1 MPGRGKLTRNCAAI
15 AWAKSYAS
23 CQSYQ
28 SCFEAEP
35 QLSIIPSPRS
45 PMNDDLQKRVAEAMR
60 NPQNLGELA
69 NADAVGTVGN
79 SDCGEMLRMWVKFKE
94 EKGRKVIDRA
104 TFQSFG
110 CETAI
115 AVASLATELIRG
127 KTAEEAL
134 ALKTEELAGELG
146 PLPPM
151 KIHCAQLVEGALRS
165 ALVPVQP
172 EQNPEAVPA
181 APRQAEGSNLL
192 DSFTKP
198 KSGKITFLPNPE

>member
-1 MPGRGKLTRNCAAI
+1 MT
-15 AWAKSYAS
+15 
-23 CQSYQ
+23 
-28 SCFEAEP
+28 
-35 QLSIIPSPRS
+35 
-45 PMNDDLQKRVAEAMR
+45 DDLQQRIQDALA
-60 NPQNLGELA
+60 NPQNVGEMA

-94 EKGRKVIDRA
+94 QDGRKVIDRA

-134 ALKTEELAGELG
+134 SLKTEQLAGELG

-165 ALVPVQP
+165 ALAPSP
-172 EQNPEAVPA
+172 APAPTAPATGKA
-181 APRQAEGSNLL
+181 APTLQDAVSGAAQ
-192 DSFTKP
+192 P
-198 KSGKITFLPNPE
+198 SGKIVFLD

>member
-1 MPGRGKLTRNCAAI
+1 
-15 AWAKSYAS
+15 
-23 CQSYQ
+23 
-28 SCFEAEP
+28 
-35 QLSIIPSPRS
+35 
-45 PMNDDLQKRVAEAMR
+45 MNDDLQKKISEALR
-60 NPQNLGELA
+60 NPQNIGELPD
-69 NADAVGTVGN
+69 ADAIGTVGN

-94 EKGRKVIDRA
+94 QDGKKIIDRA

-134 ALKTEELAGELG
+134 LLNTEELAGELG

-165 ALVPVQP
+165 ALQP
-172 EQNPEAVPA
+172 EEKPPTPSTQPA
-181 APRQAEGSNLL
+181 SPTLL
-192 DSFTKP
+192 DSFNSSKQ
-198 KSGKITFLPNPE
+198 GGIKINFLPSRQDSGRG

>member
-1 MPGRGKLTRNCAAI
+1 
-15 AWAKSYAS
+15 
-23 CQSYQ
+23 
-28 SCFEAEP
+28 
-35 QLSIIPSPRS
+35 
-45 PMNDDLQKRVAEAMR
+45 MNEDLQKRITEAMR
-60 NPQNLGELA
+60 NPQNMGEMS
-69 NADAVGTVGN
+69 NADAIGTVGN

-94 EKGRKVIDRA
+94 EKGKKVIDRA

-151 KIHCAQLVEGALRS
+151 KIHCAELVEGALRS
-165 ALVPVQP
+165 ALEASEQP
-172 EQNPEAVPA
+172 KPA
-181 APRQAEGSNLL
+181 TPAPAPLPSMTAPTLVDSLNQSEKKGGIKLVFLDAE
-192 DSFTKP
+192 K
-198 KSGKITFLPNPE
+198 K

>member
-1 MPGRGKLTRNCAAI
+1 
-15 AWAKSYAS
+15 
-23 CQSYQ
+23 
-28 SCFEAEP
+28 
-35 QLSIIPSPRS
+35 
-45 PMNDDLQKRVAEAMR
+45 MNDDLQKRISEAMR
-60 NPQNLGELA
+60 NPQNVGELA

-94 EKGRKVIDRA
+94 ENGKKVIDRA

-127 KTAEEAL
+127 KTPEEAL

-165 ALVPVQP
+165 ALDPKAEETKTQS
-172 EQNPEAVPA
+172 PA
-181 APRQAEGSNLL
+181 ASGRSLL
-192 DSFTKP
+192 DSFSKP
-198 KSGKITFLPNPE
+198 KEGGVKITFLPPESKS

>member
-1 MPGRGKLTRNCAAI
+1 MDKN
-15 AWAKSYAS
+15 
-23 CQSYQ
+23 
-28 SCFEAEP
+28 
-35 QLSIIPSPRS
+35 
-45 PMNDDLQKRVAEAMR
+45 LQDRIAEALK
-60 NPQNLGELA
+60 NPQNLGELPG
-69 NADAVGTVGN
+69 ADAVGTVGN

-94 EKGRKVIDRA
+94 QNGRKVIDRA

-151 KIHCAQLVEGALRS
+151 KIHCAPPLSPDRTPFPPRQNKPPPAPTCWIALRS
-165 ALVPVQP
+165 KSRM
-172 EQNPEAVPA
+172 E
-181 APRQAEGSNLL
+181 
-192 DSFTKP
+192 P
-198 KSGKITFLPNPE
+198 KSPSWTRLWAARRSIGRIIPDVCRQSCRGDVSRAHPCKLSQRFQNWNSFQPSQAS

>member
-1 MPGRGKLTRNCAAI
+1 MRGRRKLIPESDAI
-15 AWAKSYAS
+15 GSV
-23 CQSYQ
+23 
-28 SCFEAEP
+28 
-35 QLSIIPSPRS
+35 
-45 PMNDDLQKRVAEAMR
+45 NDVNEDLQKRITEAMR
-60 NPQNLGELA
+60 NPQNMGELA

-94 EKGRKVIDRA
+94 QNGKKVIDRA

-127 KTAEEAL
+127 KTADEAL
-134 ALKTEELAGELG
+134 SLKTEELAGELG

-165 ALVPVQP
+165 ALEPQAAKAAENPTPQP
-172 EQNPEAVPA
+172 AGP
-181 APRQAEGSNLL
+181 SLL

-198 KSGKITFLPNPE
+198 KSAGMKINFLPE

>member
-1 MPGRGKLTRNCAAI
+1 
-15 AWAKSYAS
+15 
-23 CQSYQ
+23 
-28 SCFEAEP
+28 
-35 QLSIIPSPRS
+35 
-45 PMNDDLQKRVAEAMR
+45 MNPDLEKRIREAML
-60 NPQNLGELA
+60 NPQNMGELA
-69 NADAVGTVGN
+69 GADSVGTVGN
-79 SDCGEMLRMWVKFKE
+79 SECGEMLRLWVKFKQE
-94 EKGRKVIDRA
+94 NGKRVIDRA

-165 ALVPVQP
+165 ALEPA
-172 EQNPEAVPA
+172 NGEAKSALATAQTGAPA
-181 APRQAEGSNLL
+181 PSLL
-192 DSFTKP
+192 DNFTQSKDGGVRLVFLDEKP
-198 KSGKITFLPNPE
+198 KCE

>member
-1 MPGRGKLTRNCAAI
+1 HPNAA
-15 AWAKSYAS
+15 
-23 CQSYQ
+23 
-28 SCFEAEP
+28 
-35 QLSIIPSPRS
+35 
-45 PMNDDLQKRVAEAMR
+45 
-60 NPQNLGELA
+60 
-69 NADAVGTVGN
+69 AVGTVRI

-94 EKGRKVIDRA
+94 QDGRKVIDQA

-165 ALVPVQP
+165 ALEP
-172 EQNPEAVPA
+172 ERAENAPFPSTAPASAVP
-181 APRQAEGSNLL
+181 PL

-198 KSGKITFLPNPE
+198 KTGSAKIVF

>member
-1 MPGRGKLTRNCAAI
+1 
-15 AWAKSYAS
+15 
-23 CQSYQ
+23 
-28 SCFEAEP
+28 
-35 QLSIIPSPRS
+35 
-45 PMNDDLQKRVAEAMR
+45 MNEDLQKRIQAALA

-69 NADAVGTVGN
+69 GADAVGTVGN
-79 SDCGEMLRMWVKFKE
+79 ADCGEMLRLWVKFKE
-94 EKGRKVIDRA
+94 QNGKKVIDRA

-165 ALVPVQP
+165 ALEPGA
-172 EQNPEAVPA
+172 ETRKENASTSST
-181 APRQAEGSNLL
+181 APTLL
-192 DSFTKP
+192 DSFSKP
-198 KSGKITFLPNPE
+198 KEGGVKLTFLDEGK

>member
-1 MPGRGKLTRNCAAI
+1 M
-15 AWAKSYAS
+15 S
-23 CQSYQ
+23 
-28 SCFEAEP
+28 
-35 QLSIIPSPRS
+35 
-45 PMNDDLQKRVAEAMR
+45 DDLQKRILQALA
-60 NPQNLGELA
+60 NPQNMGELA

-79 SDCGEMLRMWVKFKE
+79 SDCGEMLRMWVKFKDDN
-94 EKGRKVIDRA
+94 GRKVIDRA

-134 ALKTEELAGELG
+134 SLKTEELSGELG

-165 ALVPVQP
+165 ALSPKAEACAKPV
-172 EQNPEAVPA
+172 EASPA
-181 APRQAEGSNLL
+181 GDHSNAPTLL
-192 DSFTKP
+192 DSFSKP
-198 KSGKITFLPNPE
+198 KPGGVKITFLE

>member
-1 MPGRGKLTRNCAAI
+1 
-15 AWAKSYAS
+15 
-23 CQSYQ
+23 
-28 SCFEAEP
+28 
-35 QLSIIPSPRS
+35 
-45 PMNDDLQKRVAEAMR
+45 MNEDLQKRVAEAMR
-60 NPQNLGELA
+60 NPQNMGELA

-94 EKGRKVIDRA
+94 EDGKRVIDRA

-127 KTAEEAL
+127 KTADEAL
-134 ALKTEELAGELG
+134 SLKTEELAGELG

-165 ALVPVQP
+165 ALEPQSAKTPEPTASQPV
-172 EQNPEAVPA
+172 N
-181 APRQAEGSNLL
+181 SSLL
-192 DSFTKP
+192 DSFTRP
-198 KSGKITFLPNPE
+198 KSGGSKINFLPE